1 MKMIEINDEE
11 PLRGVKIK
19 IYPTKDQ
26 IDEIE
31 KNIATSRAIYNMALY
46 IQKTNYEK
54 GIKFT
59 KYFDMIRIFYELKE
73 KEEYS
78 WMKEVSV
85 GTIECA
91 LKNLDDAYNL
101 FFKKA
106 SNFPRYKTKKSK
118 NQAVSMRSDA
128 SYPKGNYF
136 KVSGIK
142 GLIKTNYPIYD
153 RHTKIHNVCIST
165 NGYGDYWL
173 SFSIYRKRKDMS
185 NVPVSDPIGV
195 DVGVRNLITT
205 SDGEYFHL
213 PDVSKL
219 EKKKKRL
226 DRHTSKYQLK
236 YLNESIHTK
245 TKYEDIP
252 KSKRYDKLMKK
263 RWKVCNK
270 ISDIYRTY
278 IHNSTKKIVQ
288 KNPSAIV
295 IETVRSSDMVKH
307 SRTLRKESNKMMFYE
322 IHKQIKYK
330 ANDRGIPVFIADK
343 YFPSS
348 QLCSRCGFRQ
358 KVSSSIYKCPICG
371 LEIDRDLNAAYN
383 LRDLAIS

>member
-1 MKMIEINDEE
+1 M
-11 PLRGVKIK
+11 LKILS
-19 IYPTKDQ
+19 IHQ
-26 IDEIE
+26 
-31 KNIATSRAIYNMALY
+31 R
-46 IQKTNYEK
+46 
-54 GIKFT
+54 
-59 KYFDMIRIFYELKE
+59 
-73 KEEYS
+73 
-78 WMKEVSV
+78 
-85 GTIECA
+85 
-91 LKNLDDAYNL
+91 
-101 FFKKA
+101 
-106 SNFPRYKTKKSK
+106 
-118 NQAVSMRSDA
+118 NQQ
-128 SYPKGNYF
+128 
-136 KVSGIK
+136 
-142 GLIKTNYPIYD
+142 
-153 RHTKIHNVCIST
+153 
-165 NGYGDYWL
+165 
-173 SFSIYRKRKDMS
+173 
-185 NVPVSDPIGV
+185 
-195 DVGVRNLITT
+195 
-205 SDGEYFHL
+205 
-213 PDVSKL
+213 
-219 EKKKKRL
+219 KKKKRL

-358 KVSSSIYKCPICG
+358 KISGSVYKCPICG